1 MSSAMPGGATAPA
14 VARSTTTLP
23 TKTGLSSGTLHG
35 RNPWIRRATWAIVL
49 VGAALRL
56 WQYAAGTSLWWDE
69 LAVAQNIIGRP
80 MWTLLTAPMAWDQV
94 APKGFLLAEKLATSV
109 LGNNEHGLWLFPL
122 IFSIVGLVLF
132 ARIAERVLGVG
143 APIAVLLFA
152 TAGPLIDYAARAKQ
166 YSTDVAVAV
175 LLI

>member
-1 MSSAMPGGATAPA
+1 MPGGATAPA

-80 MWTLLTAPMAWDQV
+80 M
-94 APKGFLLAEKLATSV
+94 FLYWSFQQPRDEYTRTS
-109 LGNNEHGLWLFPL
+109 
-122 IFSIVGLVLF
+122 
-132 ARIAERVLGVG
+132 IAERLQF
-143 APIAVLLFA
+143 LF
-152 TAGPLIDYAARAKQ
+152 TIVIHFFDQTRW
-166 YSTDVAVAV
+166 SRMFHVVR
-175 LLI
+175 